1 MRHSQNRRLTTD
13 QIVTR
18 VLGVVGELL
27 ITLGVIVLFFLAWQ
41 LWINNAIVAREQ
53 TTMTKELQAEWQAEQ
68 PSPPVNAGADSQ
80 DYGPAPAFGGVG
92 EGSKF
97 ATVYIPRLGD
107 NSGRVAVNSVDLPSA
122 LNHGYYGHY
131 PQTQWPGQAG
141 NFALA
146 IHRTNWGSP
155 FADSNKLE
163 SGDKIYVETKDG
175 YYTYVFRNYEYV
187 LPTTVSVI
195 LPTPGKNAV
204 TKDQSLITITTCNP
218 LLGDAERLIVYGV
231 LDSWRPRS
239 AGPPSA
245 IALEASGK
253 AS

>member
-1 MRHSQNRRLTTD
+1 MRHRQHRRLTTD

-41 LWINNAIVAREQ
+41 LWINNAIVAKEQ
-53 TTMTKELQAEWQAEQ
+53 TSLTKELQEEWQTEV
-68 PSPPVNAGADSQ
+68 PVIVTPDDT
-80 DYGPAPAFGGVG
+80 DYGTPPAFSGVG

-97 ATVYIPRLGD
+97 ATVYIPRLGE
-107 NSGRVAVNSVDLPSA
+107 NSGRVVTNSVDLPSV

-131 PQTQWPGQAG
+131 PQTQWPGQVG

-163 SGDKIYVETKDG
+163 SGDKIYVETRDG

-195 LPTPGKNAV
+195 LPTPGRNNV
-204 TKDQSLITITTCNP
+204 TAGQSLITITTCNP
-218 LLGDAERLIVYGV
+218 LLGDAERLIVFGV
-231 LDSWRPRS
+231 LDSWRPRT

-245 IALEASGK
+245 IAFESSGK

>member
-1 MRHSQNRRLTTD
+1 MRHRQNRRLTTD

-41 LWINNAIVAREQ
+41 LWINNAIVTNEQ
-53 TTMTKELQAEWQAEQ
+53 TTMTKELQEEWQTET
-68 PSPPVNAGADSQ
+68 PTTSTPDNT
-80 DYGPAPAFGGVG
+80 DYGVAPAFAGVG
-92 EGSKF
+92 EGTKF
-97 ATVYIPRLGD
+97 ATIYIPRLGA
-107 NSGRVAVNSVDLPSA
+107 NSGRVAANSVDLPSV

-131 PQTQWPGQAG
+131 PQSQWPGQAG

-155 FADSNKLE
+155 FGDSNKLE

-195 LPTPGKNAV
+195 LPTPGKNTV

-253 AS
+253 VS

>member
-1 MRHSQNRRLTTD
+1 MRHRHQRRLTTD

-41 LWINNAIVAREQ
+41 LWINNAIVTNEQ
-53 TTMTKELQAEWQAEQ
+53 TTLTKEMQEEWQVET
-68 PSPPVNAGADSQ
+68 PTTSTPDNT
-80 DYGPAPAFGGVG
+80 DYGPAPAFAGVG
-92 EGSKF
+92 EGAKF
-97 ATVYIPRLGD
+97 ATVYIPRLGA
-107 NSGRVAVNSVDLPSA
+107 NSGRVVSNSVDLPSV

-131 PQTQWPGQAG
+131 PQTQWPGQTG

-163 SGDKIYVETKDG
+163 TGDKIYVETKDG

-195 LPTPGKNAV
+195 LPTPGKNVV